1 VVPSVEAY
9 SEEGEQLAKDV
20 RDVRAPFRVLVTGPS
35 AELVDSK
42 ESLFDGRVRDPRN
55 ARPGVHAVRR
65 RGELVGTALDAAHS
79 RPDRDQPGARATPRG
94 APGRSGRRTGGV
106 VVTTRSSAVRA
117 RPRSRRGEGETLRN
131 DLLDATERLMIETGS
146 VDAVS
151 IRAIADAVGVTPP
164 SIYLH
169 FPDKESLILAVCERH
184 FDVFDSGIEQA
195 GRSTNDPVE
204 SLRRRGRAYVRFGVE
219 NPEPYRVLF
228 MTRTDRDQRVG
239 AGARA
244 FQHLVGAV
252 QRCID
257 AGEFRAVD
265 PVLAATGVWT
275 AVHGVTSVL
284 ISMPAFPW
292 PDVDTLVG
300 HVCDTQI
307 RGLTEPAHEDQ
318 GDTE

>member
-1 VVPSVEAY
+1 MTA
-9 SEEGEQLAKDV
+9 G
-20 RDVRAPFRVLVTGPS
+20 RAP
-35 AELVDSK
+35 
-42 ESLFDGRVRDPRN
+42 
-55 ARPGVHAVRR
+55 
-65 RGELVGTALDAAHS
+65 
-79 RPDRDQPGARATPRG
+79 
-94 APGRSGRRTGGV
+94 
-106 VVTTRSSAVRA
+106 AVRA
-117 RPRSRRGEGETLRN
+117 RPRSRRGEGETLRE

-146 VDAVS
+146 ADAVS

-184 FDVFDSGIEQA
+184 FEVFDAVIEEA
-195 GRSTNDPVE
+195 GRSTDDPVE
-204 SLRRRGRAYVRFGVE
+204 SLRRRGRAYVRFGLE

-228 MTRTDRDQRVG
+228 MTRTARDQRVG

-244 FQHLVGAV
+244 FQHLVDAV

-257 AGEFRAVD
+257 AGAFRTVD
-265 PVLAATGVWT
+265 PELAATGVWT

-292 PDVDTLVG
+292 PDVDTLVR

-307 RGLTEPAHEDQ
+307 RGLSEPAPEDRESLPAK
-318 GDTE
+318 GDTR